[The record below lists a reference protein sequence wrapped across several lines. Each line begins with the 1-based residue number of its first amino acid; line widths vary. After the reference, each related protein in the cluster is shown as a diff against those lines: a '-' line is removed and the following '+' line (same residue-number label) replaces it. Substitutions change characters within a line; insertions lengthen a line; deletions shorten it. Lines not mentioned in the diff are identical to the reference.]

1 MCPATP
7 PKLMDRVRA
16 AIRTRHYSPRTEEAY
31 AYWIRRFIVF
41 QGRVHPSTIG
51 APEIGAFL
59 TWLAIEQHVSAS
71 TQNQALSALL
81 FLYRDVLH
89 VEIGE
94 IDRVLRAQ
102 APQRLPV
109 VLTRDE
115 VARVLKHLTGVRWI
129 IGMLLYGAGL
139 RLGESVELRVKD
151 IDFDRRELM
160 VRRGKRQKDR
170 RTMLPLA
177 VGDRLRA
184 HLETVKRQHTCD
196 LAVGLGRV
204 VLPFALDRK
213 YPNAST
219 EWGWQFV
226 FPAARICRNPRWGPP
241 SRYHLHESAVQ
252 KAVAA
257 AVRRAGLTK
266 PAGPHTFRHSF
277 ATHLLEDGYDTVAAV
292 DVLVSWN
299 FRHIVRL
306 DRIRLFNEVNTALGR
321 GALAIYSP
329 REVTSYGR
337 NEADSGS

>member
-1 MCPATP
+1 
-7 PKLMDRVRA
+7 
-16 AIRTRHYSPRTEEAY
+16 
-31 AYWIRRFIVF
+31 
-41 QGRVHPSTIG
+41 
-51 APEIGAFL
+51 
-59 TWLAIEQHVSAS
+59 
-71 TQNQALSALL
+71 LL

-94 IDRVLRAQ
+94 IDRVLLAQ

-115 VARVLKHLTGVRWI
+115 VACVLKHLTGVQWI

-139 RLGESVELRVKD
+139 RLEECVSLRVKD
-151 IDFDRRELM
+151 VDFDRRELM

-184 HLETVKRQHTCD
+184 HLETVKAQHQRD
-196 LAVGLGRV
+196 LAAGLGHV

-213 YPNAST
+213 CPNAST
-219 EWGWQFV
+219 GWGWQFV

-257 AVRRAGLTK
+257 AVRKAGVTK
-266 PAGPHTFRHSF
+266 PAGPHTFRHSL
-277 ATHLLEDGYDTVAAV
+277 ATHLLEDGYDIRTVQELLGHV
-292 DVLVSWN
+292 DVSTTMTYLHVLN
-299 FRHIVRL
+299 
-306 DRIRLFNEVNTALGR
+306 R
-321 GALAIYSP
+321 GALGVRSP
-329 REVTSYGR
+329 
-337 NEADSGS
+337 ADRL

>member
-1 MCPATP
+1 
-7 PKLMDRVRA
+7 MDRVRA

-31 AYWIRRFIVF
+31 AYW
-41 QGRVHPSTIG
+41 
-51 APEIGAFL
+51 
-59 TWLAIEQHVSAS
+59 LATEQHVSAS

-115 VARVLKHLTGVRWI
+115 VACVLKHLTGVQWM

-139 RLGESVELRVKD
+139 RLEESVGLRVKD

-184 HLETVKRQHTCD
+184 HLETVKGQHTRD
-196 LAVGLGRV
+196 LAAGFGRV

-226 FPAARICRNPRWGPP
+226 FPAARICLNPRWGPP

-257 AVRRAGLTK
+257 AVRQAGLTK

-277 ATHLLEDGYDTVAAV
+277 ATHLLEDGYDIRTVQQLLGHA
-292 DVLVSWN
+292 DVRTTMTYVHVLN
-299 FRHIVRL
+299 R
-306 DRIRLFNEVNTALGR
+306 DALGVR
-321 GALAIYSP
+321 SP
-329 REVTSYGR
+329 
-337 NEADSGS
+337 ADRL